1 MIRYSFSYAG
11 ISYFMWG
18 KIGKRIVARVFKWL
32 VIEAGGEMYDIKEWE
47 GFRFPGAQLRF

>member
-1 MIRYSFSYAG
+1 MIRYSFSYAS